1 MFLGPLIKISFLS
14 GLLIGFLVYL
24 WGCLV
29 SEFIVTKLK
38 AICED
43 TLKVRRYLI
52 RKKDLNIIA
61 LFAMEFPGCL
71 GSQSSNSLLKI
82 IWLGVWLC

>member
-1 MFLGPLIKISFLS
+1 MFLGPLIEICFLS

-29 SEFIVTKLK
+29 SEFIVTKRK
-38 AICED
+38 AIRED

-52 RKKDLNIIA
+52 
-61 LFAMEFPGCL
+61 
-71 GSQSSNSLLKI
+71 
-82 IWLGVWLC
+82 